1 MDSLDLAFTSA
12 LEQARLIRNQDI
24 SPLELTQLYLDR
36 IQHLD
41 PQLGSF
47 YTVTAELALAD
58 AKAKTEQLAIAQDLP
73 PFWGVPISIKD
84 LTAVA
89 GVRCTYG
96 NKGML
101 NHVSEH
107 DDGVVARIKAAGFV
121 ILGKTA
127 TSEMGSLPYTEVEA
141 FPPARNPWN
150 LNCTPGGSSGGAAAS
165 VAAGFSAVAQ

>member
-1 MDSLDLAFTSA
+1 MNSLDLAFRSA
-12 LEQARLIRNQDI
+12 LDQARLIRSKEV

-36 IQHLD
+36 IQQLD
-41 PQLGSF
+41 SQLGSF
-47 YTVTAELALAD
+47 YTVMDNQALAD
-58 AKAKTEQLAIAQDLP
+58 AQAKTEQLAIAEDLP

-84 LTAVA
+84 LSAVA

-96 NKGML
+96 NKAML
-101 NHVSEH
+101 NHVPSN

-150 LNCTPGGSSGGAAAS
+150 PAYTPGGY
-165 VAAGFSAVAQ
+165 